1 MNDAILWY
9 VHDQG
14 RGHLD
19 RARAVIPHLTSPV
32 VVAAGPGIAALAA
45 TSLDAPVAAL
55 QSDVPA
61 RPWTTRG
68 PWHHAPVGPEVRRR
82 ATALAAVVERHA
94 CTTAVVDVSMEVA
107 AFARLCG
114 LRTIALRQS
123 GRRSDPPHRIGLT
136 GADVV
141 WVPQHRD
148 LEPIDEEV
156 DERYVFT
163 GAFSRFDEL
172 PCPSTAEATAAPNGQ
187 TSADGARLA
196 VLLVGRGG
204 TTFDA
209 SPWFRASA
217 PKGWRVVIAGLEQRW
232 SGNGI
237 CSAGVV
243 EPVYP
248 LLTAADVVVT
258 SAGWASVADCVA
270 SATRLVV
277 IPEPRPFDEQLVRAD
292 VLHAAALAWRCAR
305 WPTPAELGGVLGEAF
320 RLDPAAWG
328 RYYDGA
334 GARHAASMIERVAAS

>member
-1 MNDAILWY
+1 VSYPILWY
-9 VHDQG
+9 LHDQG

-32 VVAAGPGIAALAA
+32 VVAAGPGVADLAA
-45 TSLDAPVAAL
+45 SSLDVPVIAL
-55 QSDVPA
+55 PGDVPEG
-61 RPWTTRG
+61 PHTTRG
-68 PWHHAPVGPEVRRR
+68 PWHHAPAGPEVRRR
-82 ATALAAVVERHA
+82 TTALAAVVARHH

-123 GRRSDPPHRIGLT
+123 GRRDDPAHRVGLT
-136 GADVV
+136 SADVV

-148 LEPIDEEV
+148 LEPIDEAV
-156 DERYVFT
+156 DERYAFT
-163 GAFSRFDEL
+163 GAFSRFDD
-172 PCPSTAEATAAPNGQ
+172 ATC
-187 TSADGARLA
+187 TRTTADGTRSA

-217 PKGWRVVIAGLEQRW
+217 PDGWRVVIAGLEHRW
-232 SGNGI
+232 TGNGI
-237 CSAGVV
+237 CSAGAV
-243 EPVYP
+243 EPVFS

-270 SATRLVV
+270 AATRLVV
-277 IPEPRPFDEQLVRAD
+277 IPESRPFDEQLVRAD
-292 VLHAAALAWRCAR
+292 VLHAAGLSWRCDR
-305 WPTPAELGGVLGEAF
+305 WPAPAELVGVLDEACQ
-320 RLDPAAWG
+320 LDPAAWG

-334 GARHAASMIERVAAS
+334 GAQRAASMIEQVVEA